1 MRLATILNLKR
12 FLNKSSSTSSSILA
26 AILELSIE
34 IHLTFLTN
42 SINYIK
48 KNGEFPDLESQ
59 KLVFYI
65 KRRIPY
71 RRKTTN
77 QSAYCH
83 VYGRFLS
90 GSYINK

>member
-12 FLNKSSSTSSSILA
+12 FLKRSSSTSSSILA

-48 KNGEFPDLESQ
+48 KNGEFPDLEKSQ

-65 KRRIPY
+65 KRRIP
-71 RRKTTN
+71 
-77 QSAYCH
+77 
-83 VYGRFLS
+83 
-90 GSYINK
+90 

>member
-34 IHLTFLTN
+34 IRLTFLTN

-48 KNGEFPDLESQ
+48 KNGKFPAL
-59 KLVFYI
+59 
-65 KRRIPY
+65 
-71 RRKTTN
+71 
-77 QSAYCH
+77 
-83 VYGRFLS
+83 
-90 GSYINK
+90 